1 MRRLKPPLRTL
12 SPEGCGSSHAPR
24 GTPGAGPRQGPG
36 PPSPLLVALVAVVAA
51 VAAATSAA
59 LFTAVIAAAL
69 VAAAAIA
76 TAIATAA
83 LPPCAAC
90 ALAPPPRARR
100 PRRALSPSLSWAAP
114 LFLLMPA
121 LGAAAS
127 AAAPHFL

>member
-1 MRRLKPPLRTL
+1 M
-12 SPEGCGSSHAPR
+12 
-24 GTPGAGPRQGPG
+24 
-36 PPSPLLVALVAVVAA
+36 
-51 VAAATSAA
+51 AAATLPAA
-59 LFTAVIAAAL
+59 T
-69 VAAAAIA
+69 VAATVAPPPAAPAFPSTAIA

-100 PRRALSPSLSWAAP
+100 PRRALSPSPSWAAP